1 MPRDTPFDFIQTA
14 TRKHRLWHCCA
25 AYTFKDGAGLITLA
39 KRYSPA
45 RILELGTALG
55 FTACCLASSGEA
67 VQVDTAEGDSRHVVL
82 ARANIKAAG
91 LADRITV
98 HEGYFEE
105 VLPTLRGP
113 YDMAFFDG
121 LAPSAPI
128 ITQLRELLQG
138 DGVLICA
145 NLRVAAAG
153 EARALKTEFDN
164 DQHWLR
170 LGAIEDRRYSC
181 LSKYSKYQR
190 KSVNS
195 PIRRYLLQAEPATI
209 YPMVPFLKPVG

>member
-1 MPRDTPFDFIQTA
+1 MPHDTPFDFIQKA
-14 TRKHRLWHCCA
+14 TRKHRRWHCCS
-25 AYTFKDGAGLITLA
+25 AYTFEDGPGLIELA

-67 VQVDTAEGDSRHVVL
+67 VQVDTVEGDSKHAVL

-105 VLPTLRGP
+105 VLPTLRGA

-121 LAPSAPI
+121 RAPSAAI
-128 ITQLRELLQG
+128 ITQLRELLQE

-145 NLRVAAAG
+145 NLRLAAADK
-153 EARALKTEFDN
+153 ARALKAEFDN
-164 DQHWLR
+164 ERRWLR
-170 LGAIEDRRYSC
+170 LGAIEDGDTHVFRNRGPQVSA
-181 LSKYSKYQR
+181 LPR
-190 KSVNS
+190 
-195 PIRRYLLQAEPATI
+195 
-209 YPMVPFLKPVG
+209 PVFD